1 MSFIRTRTIK
11 GRQYR
16 YLEQR
21 WREGRKVKSKS
32 IFLGAIGGALGFI
45 GANLR
50 ADGRALEKIIEAG
63 EKDKGLA
70 LAQQALAIA
79 AAEKTVPAGLAGTKD
94 ISEAIQPS
102 SETAQHLPEPDGT
115 APAASPR

>member
-11 GRQYR
+11 GRQYC

-70 LAQQALAIA
+70 LAKQAIA
-79 AAEKTVPAGLAGTKD
+79 SAEKTVPADLAGTKD
-94 ISEAIQPS
+94 MSEPIQPS
-102 SETAQHLPEPDGT
+102 SETAQHLPAPDGT
-115 APAASPR
+115 GPAAAPQ